1 VHRIIEMSNEQ
12 NVRFDMLKQPIDCGD
27 IVTYVYRDSYGS
39 SVGTLSLGRI
49 IGFTPKNVKIEVPQS
64 YRRHILRN
72 ASEVLVMKDEYVK
85 RIMVEKLKGNI
96 KSI

>member
-1 VHRIIEMSNEQ
+1 MSNEQ

-49 IGFTPKNVKIEVPQS
+49 IGFTPKNVKIEVPQARS
-64 YRRHILRN
+64 RPHILRN